1 MAQHKSEDK
10 DIKKALD
17 FFRSDAGS
25 YFIING
31 LTALAFSFILPI
43 MSLFLV
49 EGLGIEPIY
58 IGLYTISAAL
68 SGMLMSQTLGGLS
81 DRGIDS
87 KTLFLCAVFGIVLA
101 ALSFS
106 LLTQFWQAL
115 VVGIVFMGL
124 GSSSIPL
131 ILAMIRRFAEHSG
144 QNSTKINSQMRSSVS
159 LIWII
164 GPALAFASVDNL
176 GFTVNFY
183 MAALIAFFVIGY
195 TWKVLPNL
203 PVGKTV
209 VEEKKTAST
218 HLPKSVWFLGMVV
231 FFANVANSTYITAM
245 PLYVTKEMGLPV
257 SFPGLLLGMTAAFEI
272 PVMLLAANWSQKVG
286 KVRLL
291 LFSFACAVVF
301 YILLQLVTG
310 MTAFVVIQLFNG
322 LFFGIFVGL
331 GITVLQDEAP
341 DCIGKATAFYTNAM
355 AVGTMVG
362 TSLMG
367 LLSQY
372 YGYKGALLL
381 CLGSMLVAFV
391 LLLSFELLAGRNNKQ
406 ALA

>member
-1 MAQHKSEDK
+1 
-10 DIKKALD
+10 
-17 FFRSDAGS
+17 
-25 YFIING
+25 
-31 LTALAFSFILPI
+31 

-49 EGLGIEPIY
+49 EGLGVEPIY

-68 SGMLMSQTLGGLS
+68 SGMIMSQKLGGLS

-106 LLTQFWQAL
+106 LLTEFWQAL

-131 ILAMIRRFAEHSG
+131 ILAMIRRFAEGSG

-159 LIWII
+159 LIWIV

-176 GFTVNFY
+176 GFSVNFY
-183 MAALIAFFVIGY
+183 VAALIALFVIAY
-195 TWKVLPNL
+195 TWKILPN
-203 PVGKTV
+203 
-209 VEEKKTAST
+209 ASVAT
-218 HLPKSVWFLGMVV
+218 TEQTKIGEHHKASVRLPKAVWFLGGVV

-245 PLYVTKEMGLPV
+245 PLYVTQEMGFPV

-272 PVMLLAANWSQKVG
+272 PIMLLAANWSQKVG
-286 KVRLL
+286 KVKLL
-291 LFSFACAVVF
+291 LFSFGCAVIF
-301 YILLQLVTG
+301 YILLQMITS
-310 MTAFVVIQLFNG
+310 MAAFVVIQLFNG

-331 GITVLQDEAP
+331 GVTVLQDEAP
-341 DCIGKATAFYTNAM
+341 DFIGKATAFYTNAM
-355 AVGTMVG
+355 AVGTMAG
-362 TSLMG
+362 TSVMG

-372 YGYKGALLL
+372 FGYKSALLL
-381 CLGSMLVAFV
+381 CLGSMLIAFV
-391 LLLSFELLAGRNNKQ
+391 LLLSFELRTSRNSKQ

>member
-1 MAQHKSEDK
+1 M
-10 DIKKALD
+10 D

-49 EGLGIEPIY
+49 EGLGVEPIY

-68 SGMLMSQTLGGLS
+68 SGMIMSQKLGGLS

-106 LLTQFWQAL
+106 LLTEFWQAL

-131 ILAMIRRFAEHSG
+131 ILAMIRRFAEGSG

-159 LIWII
+159 LIWIV

-176 GFTVNFY
+176 GFSVNFY
-183 MAALIAFFVIGY
+183 VAALIALFVIAY
-195 TWKVLPNL
+195 TWKILPN
-203 PVGKTV
+203 
-209 VEEKKTAST
+209 ASVAT
-218 HLPKSVWFLGMVV
+218 TEQTKIGEHHKASVRLPKAVWFLGGVV

-245 PLYVTKEMGLPV
+245 PLYVTQEMGFPV

-272 PVMLLAANWSQKVG
+272 PIMLLAANWSQKVG
-286 KVRLL
+286 KVKLL
-291 LFSFACAVVF
+291 LFSFGCAVIF
-301 YILLQLVTG
+301 YILLQMITS
-310 MTAFVVIQLFNG
+310 MAAFVVIQLFNG

-331 GITVLQDEAP
+331 GVTVLQDEAP
-341 DCIGKATAFYTNAM
+341 DFIGKATAFYTNAM
-355 AVGTMVG
+355 AVGTMAG
-362 TSLMG
+362 TSVMG

-372 YGYKGALLL
+372 FGYKSALLL
-381 CLGSMLVAFV
+381 CLGSMLIAFV
-391 LLLSFELLAGRNNKQ
+391 LLLSFELRTSRNSKQ